1 MKTLNS
7 YKSPDI
13 HIDSVE
19 KERAESSMKKSSNRK
34 KGDGMLLPTSG
45 LQSHNHNVLG
55 KRKFRQRYQDEEQ
68 EDADE
73 N

>member
-1 MKTLNS
+1 MSTSAKASMKTLNS

-45 LQSHNHNVLG
+45 L
-55 KRKFRQRYQDEEQ
+55 
-68 EDADE
+68 
-73 N
+73 